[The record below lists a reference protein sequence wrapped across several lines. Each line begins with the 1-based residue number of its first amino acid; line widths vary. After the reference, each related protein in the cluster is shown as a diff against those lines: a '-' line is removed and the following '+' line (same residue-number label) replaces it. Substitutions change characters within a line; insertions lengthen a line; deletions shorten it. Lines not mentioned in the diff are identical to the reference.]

1 MDPIRLRALA
11 ERWMADD
18 IDPGTK
24 HELGALLAHPDP
36 AATDLAD
43 RFSGPLEFGTAGL
56 RGVLGAGPNR
66 MNRAVVARA
75 TWGLTRALLASVQ
88 GAAERGVVVGGDAR
102 TMSRQFSEDAAA
114 ILGAAGIRVVLFS
127 GPVPTPLVGFA
138 VDHFGAAAGVVIT
151 ASHNPREYNGYK
163 VYWENA
169 AQIVPPVDAL
179 IAQAMDRAPAA
190 RDIEMPPLEE
200 LRASGRLIEAPTE
213 IERSYLDAVARLAV
227 RPGEGDRGL
236 EIVYTPLH
244 GVGDALARQALRE
257 AGFTAVVSVP
267 SNGSRTA
274 PSRRWPFRIP
284 RSRALST

>member
-1 MDPIRLRALA
+1 MDPSRLRALA
-11 ERWMADD
+11 ERWIADD
-18 IDPGTK
+18 LDPGTQQ
-24 HELGALLAHPDP
+24 ELRTLLAHPDP

-75 TWGLTRALLASVQ
+75 TWGLARALLAFVPS
-88 GAAERGVVVGGDAR
+88 AAERGVVVGGDAR

-114 ILGAAGIRVVLFS
+114 ILGAAGIRVVLFP

-169 AQIVPPVDAL
+169 AQIVHPVDAL
-179 IAQAMDRAPAA
+179 VAQAIDRAPAA
-190 RDIEMPPLEE
+190 RDIEMPALES
-200 LRASGRLIEAPTE
+200 LRATGRLIE
-213 IERSYLDAVARLAV
+213 
-227 RPGEGDRGL
+227 
-236 EIVYTPLH
+236 
-244 GVGDALARQALRE
+244 
-257 AGFTAVVSVP
+257 
-267 SNGSRTA
+267 
-274 PSRRWPFRIP
+274 
-284 RSRALST
+284 